1 MSSFGLSG
9 TNAHVV
15 IEQAPDVVAAP
26 AQTAG
31 PAVTTLVVS
40 GKTPQRVASWAS
52 VLADWMEEPGAG
64 VALADVAHTLNHH
77 RPRHGRFATVCARD
91 RAEAVAGLRALAA
104 GQPAVGVA
112 GPHEGLC
119 GPGVVFVYSGQGS
132 QWTGMGQQLLADEPA
147 FSAAVAELEPDFV
160 AQTGFSLQ
168 QTLAAG
174 QPVTG
179 IAHIQPVVVGMQL
192 ALTALWRSYGV
203 SPDAVIGHSMGE
215 VSAAVVAGALTPADG
230 LQVIA
235 TRSQLMS
242 RLSGQGAMALLELDA
257 TDTEAVIA
265 DHPEVSVA
273 VHASPRQTVI
283 AGPPEQVDAVIA
295 TVAAQDRLA
304 RRIDVDVA
312 SHHRIIDPVL
322 APLRQA
328 LSNLMPRAPTI
339 PVLSTTYDHADTPP
353 VFDANHWA
361 DNLRHPVRF
370 HQAIT
375 QAAQHHHT
383 FIEISPHPLLTHAI
397 TETVESVKPTCA
409 VRVTSAMNRD
419 QHETVFF
426 HTQLAEV
433 GVIASG
439 VATGRL
445 ADIPHPPWQHSTF
458 WVADRSGLGE
468 LKSTHPLLGVHM
480 ELPSGRDHVWQ
491 ADVGTDVCPWLSDHK
506 VHGQP
511 ILPAA
516 AFIEIALAAGS
527 EAFGLPAPA
536 LSVTQLEVEQM
547 LPIDGHT
554 QITTQLH
561 HGPDGIASV
570 EVCSRSV
577 NGNWRRHA
585 VARVAERQTD
595 TPRGRRGAP
604 VGSWDTEVSPADFYA
619 TLRKSG
625 QHHGPAF
632 TALTRIVRRSN
643 GSSETEITLP
653 EEASRHPGFR
663 IHPVM
668 LDAALQSIAAAMSDR
683 TIAEAAEVS
692 YLPVSF
698 EEITVFG
705 CVARHAR
712 CHAEV
717 MDLDGG
723 GKLGRV
729 IVTDD
734 AGNPAAELT
743 GIYLRRVERRAVPL
757 PLAQKIFDTAWA
769 HSPALPED
777 ARAASPGSWL
787 VLTDDTDVDIM
798 ADEFAARWRS
808 PIRRVITAKLA
819 DESAVLAAFAEC
831 GADAV
836 RPPAGIVVFV
846 GGGSTDL
853 SQAVTR
859 ARDSIWSI
867 CSMIRGVV
875 AGWHERSPRLW
886 LVTRRGLV
894 VDSDETG
901 DPAIGAL
908 KGLIRVL
915 AYEHP
920 DLRATL
926 VDQDGSPDDLETLI
940 GELCSPELDDVVAWR
955 SGRRHAERLSRATLK
970 PVERQPVVKAG
981 AAYVVTGGLGGLGMV
996 VARWLVDGGAG
1007 RIVLNGRNSPSDEHR
1022 KVLAGLEG
1030 RADIAVVTGDIA
1042 MPGVADGLVAAAEES
1057 GLELRGVVH
1066 AAAVID
1072 DSLLVAMSRESLERV
1087 WAPKAAR
1094 RAAAA
1099 RSHGRPGTGL
1109 VGWVLLCR
1117 FATRLAGAGGICMRK
1132 RLARWSRSVA

>member
-1 MSSFGLSG
+1 MSRRTAREPFWVIRSNSRRLAATYGRGDAPCALGAVKTNFGHLEAAAGIAGFIKAALVVGQQDIPPNLHFSRWNSAIDPSSSRFFVPTAGARWPVSGWPRRAGVSSFGLSG

-230 LQVIA
+230 LRVIA

-433 GVIASG
+433 GVTASG

-577 NGNWRRHA
+577 NDNWRRHA
-585 VARVAERQTD
+585 VARVAELQTD
-595 TPRGRRGAP
+595 TPLGRRGAP

-698 EEITVFG
+698 EEITDIRLCRSACALSRRSDG
-705 CVARHAR
+705 PRWRRQARKGHRDGRRRQPCGRAHGHLPSSCRTACGTATAGTEDLRHCVGAQPSVTRR
-712 CHAEV
+712 CACG
-717 MDLDGG
+717 LA
-723 GKLGRV
+723 GKLACADRRYRCRYYGGRV
-729 IVTDD
+729 RGPMAIADPACHHRQARRRVRGAGRLCRVWCGCCPSTCRDRRFRRRRLNRPQPSGDTRERLDLVDLLDD
-734 AGNPAAELT
+734 PGRRRRLAREIATALAGNPKGPSRRQRRDGRPRHRRPQGT
-743 GIYLRRVERRAVPL
+743 DSRPRLR
-757 PLAQKIFDTAWA
+757 
-769 HSPALPED
+769 
-777 ARAASPGSWL
+777 AS
-787 VLTDDTDVDIM
+787 
-798 ADEFAARWRS
+798 
-808 PIRRVITAKLA
+808 
-819 DESAVLAAFAEC
+819 
-831 GADAV
+831 
-836 RPPAGIVVFV
+836 RP
-846 GGGSTDL
+846 
-853 SQAVTR
+853 
-859 ARDSIWSI
+859 ARDI
-867 CSMIRGVV
+867 
-875 AGWHERSPRLW
+875 
-886 LVTRRGLV
+886 
-894 VDSDETG
+894 
-901 DPAIGAL
+901 
-908 KGLIRVL
+908 
-915 AYEHP
+915 
-920 DLRATL
+920 
-926 VDQDGSPDDLETLI
+926 
-940 GELCSPELDDVVAWR
+940 
-955 SGRRHAERLSRATLK
+955 
-970 PVERQPVVKAG
+970 
-981 AAYVVTGGLGGLGMV
+981 
-996 VARWLVDGGAG
+996 
-1007 RIVLNGRNSPSDEHR
+1007 
-1022 KVLAGLEG
+1022 
-1030 RADIAVVTGDIA
+1030 
-1042 MPGVADGLVAAAEES
+1042 
-1057 GLELRGVVH
+1057 
-1066 AAAVID
+1066 
-1072 DSLLVAMSRESLERV
+1072 
-1087 WAPKAAR
+1087 
-1094 RAAAA
+1094 
-1099 RSHGRPGTGL
+1099 GRPGREPGRPRN
-1109 VGWVLLCR
+1109 VDRRALL
-1117 FATRLAGAGGICMRK
+1117 T
-1132 RLARWSRSVA
+1132 